1 MHSDAG
7 GVRRAG
13 GRLPADVQQ
22 NSASTKSCLR
32 SSCNINVCEK
42 TCVDLLYLRHVY
54 NLVTAIIKMG

>member
-13 GRLPADVQQ
+13 DSPARGRAAEFCVDQVHY
-22 NSASTKSCLR
+22 
-32 SSCNINVCEK
+32 NINVCEK

-54 NLVTAIIKMG
+54 NLVTAVIEMG